1 MYMKTEQEL
10 FEHFRLVV
18 DKGQS
23 PLRIDKFLVSK
34 MESTSR
40 NRIQLAAE
48 GNYLLVND
56 KPVKSNYKVRPLD
69 DIRLM
74 LPFEKREFRLI
85 PQPIPLNVVFEDKD
99 LMVLNKP
106 SGMVVHPGH
115 GNYTHTLLNG
125 LAWHL
130 GLREEVEQEDIR
142 MGVLVHRL
150 DKDTTGVL
158 VAAKSEVAQFKLAK
172 QFFEKEVDR
181 VYTALVWGDVQE
193 NEGTINAPIARHPS
207 DRLKFYVPAKETQ
220 GRHAVTHYRVLE
232 RLGYVTLLECRL
244 ETGRTH
250 QIRVHTEHMGHPIFG
265 DPRYGGNRIRKGT
278 PYTKYKQFVD
288 NCFGLLPRQALHA
301 QTLGFIHPVLE
312 KRMEFHA
319 PLPEDFE
326 AVLGKWRQYA
336 VSARPTGDS

>member
-1 MYMKTEQEL
+1 MKAEQEL

-23 PLRIDKFLVSK
+23 PLRIDKFLASK

-48 GNYLLVND
+48 ANYLLVNEQ
-56 KPVKSNYKVRPLD
+56 PVKSNYKVRPLD
-69 DIRLM
+69 HIRLM
-74 LPFEKREFRLI
+74 LPFEKREFKLI

-106 SGMVVHPGH
+106 AGLVVHPGH

-130 GLREEVEQEDIR
+130 GLREELETEDIR

-150 DKDTTGVL
+150 DKDTTGL
-158 VAAKSEVAQFKLAK
+158 LAAAKSEEAQFRLAK
-172 QFFEKEVDR
+172 QFFDKEVDR
-181 VYTALVWGDVQE
+181 LYTALVWGDVHRD
-193 NEGTINAPIARHPS
+193 EGTVSTTLARHPA
-207 DRLKFYVPAKETQ
+207 DRLRYYVPPSETE

-232 RLGYVTLLECRL
+232 RLGYVTLMECRL

-250 QIRVHTEHMGHPIFG
+250 QIRVHMEHLGHPIFG
-265 DPRYGGNRIRKGT
+265 DTTYGGDRIRKGT
-278 PYTKYKQFVD
+278 SFSKYKQFVD
-288 NCFGLLPRQALHA
+288 NCFQILPRQALHA
-301 QTLGFIHPVLE
+301 GALGFLHPVTHKPLQ
-312 KRMEFHA
+312 FHA
-319 PLPEDFE
+319 PLPEDFQ
-326 AVLGKWRQYA
+326 AVLDKWRTYA
-336 VSARPTGDS
+336 VSAGSIGNL

>member
-1 MYMKTEQEL
+1 MRREQEL

-48 GNYLLVND
+48 SNYILVND

-74 LPFEKREFRLI
+74 LPFEKREFKLI

-115 GNYTHTLLNG
+115 GNYTDTLLNG

-130 GLREEVEQEDIR
+130 GLREEVEKEDIR

-158 VAAKSEVAQFKLAK
+158 VAAKSEVAQIKLAK
-172 QFFEKEVDR
+172 QFFEKNVDR
-181 VYTALVWGDVQE
+181 VYTALVWGDVEE
-193 NEGTINAPIARHPS
+193 NEGTINASITRHPS
-207 DRLKFYVPAKETQ
+207 DRLKFYVPSKETE
-220 GRHAVTHYRVLE
+220 GRDAVTHYRVLE
-232 RLGYVTLLECRL
+232 RLGYVTLVECRL
-244 ETGRTH
+244 EPGRTH
-250 QIRVHTEHMGHPIFG
+250 QIRVHMKHMGHPIFG
-265 DPRYGGNRIRKGT
+265 DPRYGGNRIWG
-278 PYTKYKQFVD
+278 YTRCCSKND
-288 NCFGLLPRQALHA
+288 G
-301 QTLGFIHPVLE
+301 G
-312 KRMEFHA
+312 
-319 PLPEDFE
+319 
-326 AVLGKWRQYA
+326 
-336 VSARPTGDS
+336 